1 MKVNKKASQR
11 ELNASKASIKIRL
24 RKLRISTCHNSVK
37 QKPRTITRVN
47 EGKGT
52 SRRRVSQRSRSRHCR
67 FGPNT
72 AAATYECDDQD
83 LQWLESQRDAFVAEN
98 MKEKK
103 KMNTMMKKK
112 DQRQQGEQGK
122 LGADERRRQH
132 DEEHVRNF

>member
-1 MKVNKKASQR
+1 MR
-11 ELNASKASIKIRL
+11 G
-24 RKLRISTCHNSVK
+24 
-37 QKPRTITRVN
+37 ITNQTAAESSWR
-47 EGKGT
+47 G
-52 SRRRVSQRSRSRHCR
+52 

-122 LGADERRRQH
+122 RGVDERR
-132 DEEHVRNF
+132 